1 MSEEK
6 ALERWNKRMN
16 VVVMMV
22 SAIVKKGWLAH
33 ACTHKVVC
41 SAVRRA
47 CALFSCWK
55 ENEDATVRLRNGWK
69 VESDDDFRWHSDERR
84 MERELRIA

>member
-16 VVVMMV
+16 VVMMV

-47 CALFSCWK
+47 CALFLCWD

-69 VESDDDFRWHSDERR
+69 VASDSCRWHSDEMRG
-84 MERELRIA
+84 EWKES